1 MSFIQPETIQAIGQ
15 SIDIHNLLP
24 EAARALAPDV
34 EYRLREVIQEA
45 LKFTKHCRRQ
55 KLTTEDVNNAL
66 RMRNVEPMYGFS
78 HSRDPAKFVR
88 AAGHPELF
96 FVEDPELD
104 FDQVG
109 RRRRRGR
116 SSPPPGGKIGGGLC
130 MPPRPRALRSARAQC
145 PPLPLPP
152 PRSSSARRCRR
163 RPSRCA
169 CGRTG

>member
-1 MSFIQPETIQAIGQ
+1 MSFIHPETIQAIGQ

-78 HSRDPAKFVR
+78 HSMDPAKFVR

-96 FVEDPELD
+96 FVEDPELN
-104 FDQVG
+104 FDQASAVATACWPA
-109 RRRRRGR
+109 RPPEAPCQTPL
-116 SSPPPGGKIGGGLC
+116 SSPPP
-130 MPPRPRALRSARAQC
+130 
-145 PPLPLPP
+145 PLPA
-152 PRSSSARRCRR
+152 RSSSARRCRR